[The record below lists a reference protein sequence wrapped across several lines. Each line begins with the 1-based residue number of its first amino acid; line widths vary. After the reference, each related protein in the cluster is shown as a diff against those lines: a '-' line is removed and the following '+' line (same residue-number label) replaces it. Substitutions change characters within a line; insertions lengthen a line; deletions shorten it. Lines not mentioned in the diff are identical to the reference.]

1 VDIQSVLSEMD
12 ADARITFPQEV
23 APIDAELA
31 KSVVDFA
38 EAFLS
43 GDDSE
48 VRGMLD
54 LAGQSVLDRLLI
66 TGGWYDATDELEAVR
81 VLELRES
88 GSGQGGSVV
97 YALQTPG
104 SAYTL
109 AWSIEPGPG
118 GGFVFSA
125 EGSDSE
131 ERPRASDFADPNYEA
146 TGGSSNETA
155 STGMPAAGD
164 MSAAM
169 ASVDPMLIYMT
180 VELNARIQQ
189 DLGLPVADRGL
200 VLSGV
205 AGSTGI
211 PVTQAQSMYDQG
223 KAKADDGAQLAAPYV
238 SGLILS
244 MTTIAESQNL
254 NIDRERIIELYAEL
268 SGQSVDDVR
277 SMADTG
283 AG

>member
-1 VDIQSVLSEMD
+1 
-12 ADARITFPQEV
+12 
-23 APIDAELA
+23 
-31 KSVVDFA
+31 
-38 EAFLS
+38 
-43 GDDSE
+43 
-48 VRGMLD
+48 
-54 LAGQSVLDRLLI
+54 
-66 TGGWYDATDELEAVR
+66 
-81 VLELRES
+81 
-88 GSGQGGSVV
+88 
-97 YALQTPG
+97 
-104 SAYTL
+104 
-109 AWSIEPGPG
+109 
-118 GGFVFSA
+118 
-125 EGSDSE
+125 
-131 ERPRASDFADPNYEA
+131 
-146 TGGSSNETA
+146 
-155 STGMPAAGD
+155 
-164 MSAAM
+164 
-169 ASVDPMLIYMT
+169 MT

-223 KAKADDGAQLAAPYV
+223 KAKADDGALAAPYV

-254 NIDRERIIELYAEL
+254 NIDRERIVELYAEL